1 MLKRITISLLV
12 DTDAIDFPIP
22 TNFGEWTG
30 ADVMRTL
37 TAKPKVVNG
46 LRSPI
51 IVESRVQDFGE
62 VILEEQNQPSIP
74 GNESV
79 KPSATQDWF
88 NNLALVL

>member
-22 TNFGEWTG
+22 ANFGEWTG

-51 IVESRVQDFGE
+51 IVEARVEDCGE
-62 VILEEQNQPSIP
+62 VILAVLNPTTPQDD
-74 GNESV
+74 ESV
-79 KPSATQDWF
+79 HPSATQDWF
-88 NNLALVL
+88 NDLALIL